1 MTALED
7 FCTCNL
13 EYIGFP
19 YTKNLYFT
27 KAFRNFLE
35 NNIKFNLR
43 KFKEST
49 LFLGEENDLGYYDLG
64 DIKYKWI
71 KNSTHIFKIDSLNLE
86 VKRHENGGLSFESFL
101 YLKNLNIKII
111 HSKILDFFKVKEDEI
126 YQKVE
131 FFKQLAFLKDC
142 QFKFDNTYLHI
153 SKNYSSNL
161 KIKITIYIAYILLTS
176 IQAFEELEQH
186 LPMICYHNNSYAV
199 FFHYNPD
206 VHRFVFN

>member
-1 MTALED
+1 MIALED
-7 FCTCNL
+7 FCTQNL
-13 EYIGFP
+13 EYRSFP
-19 YTKNLYFT
+19 YTKNFYFT
-27 KAFRNFLE
+27 KEFRAFLE
-35 NNIKFNLR
+35 NNIKFNLK

-86 VKRHENGGLSFESFL
+86 VRRHENGGLSFESFL
-101 YLKNLNIKII
+101 YLKNLNIKVIY
-111 HSKILDFFKVKEDEI
+111 SKILDFFKVKEDEI

-131 FFKQLAFLKDC
+131 SFKQLTFLKDC
-142 QFKFDNTYLHI
+142 QFKFDTTYLHI

-161 KIKITIYIAYILLTS
+161 KINITIYIAHILLTS

-199 FFHYNPD
+199 YFHYNPD

>member
-7 FCTCNL
+7 ICINQL

-19 YTKNLYFT
+19 YTKNFYFT
-27 KAFRNFLE
+27 KAVRGFLE
-35 NNIKFNLR
+35 NIITFNLK

-86 VKRHENGGLSFESFL
+86 VKRHENGGLSFDSFL
-101 YLKNLNIKII
+101 YLKNLNLKVIQA
-111 HSKILDFFKVKEDEI
+111 KILDYLQVKENEI
-126 YQKVE
+126 YLKVE
-131 FFKQLAFLKDC
+131 TFKQLSFLKDC
-142 QFKFDNTYLHI
+142 HFKFDNTYLNI
-153 SKNYSSNL
+153 TKNYSPN
-161 KIKITIYIAYILLTS
+161 IKVKMNIYIAHILLTS

-186 LPMICYHNNSYAV
+186 LPSICHHCTSYAV
-199 FFHYNPD
+199 YFHYDPN
-206 VHRFVFN
+206 VHKFVFN